1 MCCGKVPYAIVF
13 LDSHCNGRR
22 LQMNKAKK
30 TFAEIGMKV
39 LKFGDIVDICNET
52 DEDLIP
58 NEVLKQMSISD
69 QFEELLD
76 LARYQFCP
84 AEILRKLLKKT
95 NSMSGAER
103 LRWRIAENTNC
114 DDGIFETL
122 LKMDDRLIP
131 VKIAE
136 NTSVSPKILECMCE
150 TDDDVILMKIA
161 ENYNATETVL
171 KKLCEKKSISK
182 EVKLAIIENGNTSEE
197 ILKQLCYDSDP
208 YIAFKA
214 AEDLGEDE
222 ELFEKAVKRRSLQDL
237 VILAEYTSEPKLLVE
252 LSKNGDDDVIINV
265 IRNWYCPRE
274 LMEKF
279 SDSEER
285 WHRLEVVKKD
295 NCSIRILRNLA
306 DDGEYIV
313 RKAVASN
320 ANSPGD
326 LLEKLSYDSSI
337 SVREAVACN
346 HNTPDSTLYRMFIED
361 KNCRVMM
368 EAGKNIKIYWRFDF
382 GLFRK
387 RYYNAQIYGYLE
399 NRHVSARDVVSV
411 VKEKFYSTD
420 FWNILNSAAK
430 NPNMGENDWND
441 IWGTDYLPKPN
452 ESTRSSIKQICKKG
466 RFIAVEDFVNYF
478 FE

>member
-1 MCCGKVPYAIVF
+1 MCCGKVPYTIVF

-30 TFAEIGMKV
+30 TFAEIGKKV

-58 NEVLKQMSISD
+58 NEVLKQMSNSD
-69 QFEELLD
+69 QLEELLD
-76 LARYQFCP
+76 LARYHFCP

-95 NSMSGAER
+95 NSMSGAGR

-114 DDGIFETL
+114 DDEIFETL

-150 TDDDVILMKIA
+150 TDDDAILMKIA
-161 ENYNATETVL
+161 ENYNATDAVL
-171 KKLCEKKSISK
+171 KKLCEKKNISK
-182 EVKLAIIENGNTSEE
+182 EVKLAIIENGNTPDE

-208 YIAFKA
+208 DIAFRA

-222 ELFEKAVKRRSLQDL
+222 EELFEKAVKGRSVQKL
-237 VILAEYTSEPKLLVE
+237 VFLAECTFDPKLLVE
-252 LSKNGDDDVIINV
+252 LSKNGDDDVIISV
-265 IRNWYCPRE
+265 IRNGYCPRE

-285 WHRLEVVKKD
+285 GYRLEVAKKA

-346 HNTPDSTLYRMFIED
+346 HNTPDNTLYRMFIED
-361 KNCRVMM
+361 KDCSVMR
-368 EAGKNIKIYWRFDF
+368 EAGKNIQIYWRFDF

-387 RYYNAQIYGYLE
+387 CYYKAQIYGYLE
-399 NRHVSARDVVSV
+399 NRHVSASDVVSV
-411 VKEKFYSTD
+411 VKEKFYSKD
-420 FWNILNSAAK
+420 FWNILDSAAK
-430 NPNMGENDWND
+430 NPNMCENDWND

-452 ESTRSSIKQICKKG
+452 ESTRSSIKQILKEGCLLQ
-466 RFIAVEDFVNYF
+466 
-478 FE
+478 

>member
-30 TFAEIGMKV
+30 IFAEIGKKV

-58 NEVLKQMSISD
+58 NEVLKQMSNSD

-237 VILAEYTSEPKLLVE
+237 VILAKYTSEPKLLVE

-279 SDSEER
+279 SDSEEH
-285 WHRLEVVKKD
+285 WHRLEVAKKD

-306 DDGEYIV
+306 DDGEDIV

-361 KNCRVMM
+361 KNCSVMR
-368 EAGKNIKIYWRFDF
+368 EAGKNIQIYWRFDF

-387 RYYNAQIYGYLE
+387 CYYNAQIYGYLE
-399 NRHVSARDVVSV
+399 NRHVSASDVVSV
-411 VKEKFYSTD
+411 VKEKFYSKD
-420 FWNILNSAAK
+420 FWNILDSAAK

>member
-1 MCCGKVPYAIVF
+1 
-13 LDSHCNGRR
+13 
-22 LQMNKAKK
+22 MNKAKK
-30 TFAEIGMKV
+30 TFAEIGKKV

-58 NEVLKQMSISD
+58 NEVLKQMSNSD
-69 QFEELLD
+69 QLEELLD

-95 NSMSGAER
+95 NSMSGAGR

-114 DDGIFETL
+114 DDEIFETL

-150 TDDDVILMKIA
+150 TDDDAILMKIA
-161 ENYNATETVL
+161 ENYNATDAVL
-171 KKLCEKKSISK
+171 KKLCEKKNISK
-182 EVKLAIIENGNTSEE
+182 EVKLAIIENGNTPDE

-208 YIAFKA
+208 DIAFRA

-222 ELFEKAVKRRSLQDL
+222 EELFEKAVKGRSVQKL
-237 VILAEYTSEPKLLVE
+237 VFLAECTFDPKLLVE
-252 LSKNGDDDVIINV
+252 LSKNGDDDVIISV
-265 IRNWYCPRE
+265 IRNGYCPRE

-285 WHRLEVVKKD
+285 GYRLEVAKKD

-346 HNTPDSTLYRMFIED
+346 HNTPDNTLYRMFIED
-361 KNCRVMM
+361 KDCSVMR
-368 EAGKNIKIYWRFDF
+368 EAGKNIQIYWRFDF

-387 RYYNAQIYGYLE
+387 CYYNAQIYGYLE
-399 NRHVSARDVVSV
+399 NRHVSASDVVSV
-411 VKEKFYSTD
+411 VKEKFYSKD
-420 FWNILNSAAK
+420 FWNILDSAAK

-452 ESTRSSIKQICKKG
+452 ESTRSSIKQILKEGC
-466 RFIAVEDFVNYF
+466 FIAVEDFVNYF

>member
-1 MCCGKVPYAIVF
+1 
-13 LDSHCNGRR
+13 
-22 LQMNKAKK
+22 MNKAKK
-30 TFAEIGMKV
+30 TFAEIGKKV

-58 NEVLKQMSISD
+58 NEVLKQMSNSD
-69 QFEELLD
+69 QLEELLD

-95 NSMSGAER
+95 NSMSGAGR

-114 DDGIFETL
+114 DDEIFETL

-150 TDDDVILMKIA
+150 TDDNAILMKIA
-161 ENYNATETVL
+161 ENYNATDAVL
-171 KKLCEKKSISK
+171 KKLCEKKNISK
-182 EVKLAIIENGNTSEE
+182 EVKLAIIENGNTPDE

-208 YIAFKA
+208 DIAFRA

-222 ELFEKAVKRRSLQDL
+222 EELFEKAMKGRSVQKL
-237 VILAEYTSEPKLLVE
+237 VFLAECTFDPKLLVE
-252 LSKNGDDDVIINV
+252 LSKNGDDDVIISV
-265 IRNWYCPRE
+265 IRNGYCPRE

-285 WHRLEVVKKD
+285 GYRLEVAKKD

-346 HNTPDSTLYRMFIED
+346 HNTPDNTLYRMFIED
-361 KNCRVMM
+361 KDCSVMR
-368 EAGKNIKIYWRFDF
+368 EAGKNIQIYWRFDF

-387 RYYNAQIYGYLE
+387 CYYNAQIYGYLE
-399 NRHVSARDVVSV
+399 NRHVSASDVVSV
-411 VKEKFYSTD
+411 VKEKFYSKD
-420 FWNILNSAAK
+420 FWNILDSAAK

-452 ESTRSSIKQICKKG
+452 ESTRSSIKQILKEGC
-466 RFIAVEDFVNYF
+466 FIAVEDFVNYF